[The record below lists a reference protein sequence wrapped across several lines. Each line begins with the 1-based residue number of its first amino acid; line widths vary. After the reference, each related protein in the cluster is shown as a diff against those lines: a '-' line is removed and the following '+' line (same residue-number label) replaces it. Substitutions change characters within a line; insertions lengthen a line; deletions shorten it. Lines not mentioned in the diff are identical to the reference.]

1 MLRQDGPHHSTPVSS
16 CEALEFTKYDRGHCV
31 MKLLIERVKNAT
43 RDDAPFQQH
52 RMPTLIKK
60 QSLLRFWRA
69 LPAHVTLQKNESE

>member
-1 MLRQDGPHHSTPVSS
+1 M
-16 CEALEFTKYDRGHCV
+16 E
-31 MKLLIERVKNAT
+31 LLIERVKNAT